1 MPLDVPTRSFGDST
15 AIERCSGFCAASLF
29 SVTYV
34 TAPLL
39 LIGSI
44 VSVARCPRW
53 WVSWAALTPVLASLA
68 LPSQLVEMLGPII
81 LGCWPFRC
89 VPKFFRYEEYHEIT
103 DTEMRS
109 SGKNY
114 LLGAHPHGV
123 FSFGGV
129 CAAIV
134 SMNEKDGFG
143 RQLCREAPTAA
154 ASVIKVFPILKDVL
168 GVFGILDASGKTLS
182 KRLGKPP
189 AADHTSSVVLYIGGM
204 LELFFSNTKNEAV
217 FLTGRKGFIKLA
229 LREGADVV
237 PVYMFGNTTV
247 LSALT
252 WGPLAA
258 LSRKLGV
265 SVTIFWGRFGLPVPK
280 PVKIV
285 YARGRPIGLPHIK
298 DPTTE
303 DVDKWH
309 AAYCEKL
316 IELFDTYKGKNL
328 DYKDKKLIIK

>member
-1 MPLDVPTRSFGDST
+1 
-15 AIERCSGFCAASLF
+15 
-29 SVTYV
+29 
-34 TAPLL
+34 
-39 LIGSI
+39 
-44 VSVARCPRW
+44 
-53 WVSWAALTPVLASLA
+53 LASLA
-68 LPSQLVEMLGPII
+68 LPSQLVESLGPTL

-103 DTEMRS
+103 DAEMRS

-114 LLGAHPHGV
+114 ILGAHPHGV
-123 FSFGGV
+123 FTFAGV

-134 SMNEKDGFG
+134 SMTEKDGFG
-143 RQLCREAPTAA
+143 RRNCKEAPTAA
-154 ASVIKVFPILKDVL
+154 GTVIKVFPILKDVL
-168 GVFGILDASGKTLS
+168 GIFGTLDASGKTLS
-182 KRLGKPP
+182 KRLGRPP
-189 AADHTSSVVLYIGGM
+189 AAGHTSSVILYIGGM
-204 LELFFSNTKNEAV
+204 LELFFSSPKNEAV

-229 LREGADVV
+229 MREGADVI
-237 PVYMFGNTTV
+237 PIYMFGNTTV

-265 SVTIFWGRFGLPVPK
+265 SVTIFWGRFGLPLPN

-298 DPTTE
+298 DPKAE

-309 AAYCEKL
+309 AVYCEKL
-316 IELFDTYKGKNL
+316 TELFDAYKGKNP
-328 DYKDKKLIIK
+328 DYKDKQLIIK